1 MIDNLF
7 IENIDDKY
15 YMVTPTSGYLIVI
28 PATEEERQAAAECG
42 ETAEDYIT
50 TVVYTPLDYDFTV
63 NPMGIYAV
71 KNN

>member
-7 IENIDDKY
+7 IENINDKY
-15 YMVTPTSGYLIVI
+15 YMVTPLSGYSIVI
-28 PATEEERQAAAECG
+28 PATEEERQAAAEWG
-42 ETAEDYIT
+42 DTAEDYIT